1 MLLQRPKQNTAKTA
15 SVPAPIGGWNGRDS
29 LANMSPTD
37 AVQLVNWYPT
47 PTDVTMRKGYT
58 VVSVLTTST
67 GVKTISSITHVNST
81 ATLTTATA
89 HGLVTGAY
97 VSITGTTPAAYS
109 GVFKITV
116 TSTTAFT
123 YTMVTTPTGNA
134 TVVGTYLNQ
143 ATTPINTL
151 MNYTKISGY
160 NLFGAA
166 GTDIWDT
173 KPSPA
178 TKVFSGIT
186 SDKLQS
192 VNITNTAGKFL
203 IACNGVDPVMIYD
216 GSAWFYVA
224 TTTTAQTIS
233 SITRGGTGNL
243 TATLT
248 TASAHGLVTNNRVTI
263 SGATPTEFNGTYVIT
278 VTGPTTFTYTMATA
292 PSGNAT
298 VVGTYTTIGITGV
311 NSNTFI
317 GVNLFKNR
325 LYFTEKD
332 SLTCW
337 YLPVDSIGG
346 VASPLYF
353 GSIARNSGYLQA
365 MGTWTLDAGQG
376 ADDYAVFVTS
386 MGEVI
391 VYNGT
396 DPSSA
401 TTWALKGV
409 WQMGQT
415 FSRRCF
421 FKWAGDL
428 LLLTQDGLVPL
439 ASALESSRLDPRVN
453 LTDKIFYP
461 ISQAATNYYNQF
473 GWQINYFASENMLI
487 LNIPIP
493 NGIEQY
499 VMHTITKAWA
509 RFTGIQGY
517 CWEVSG
523 DADMH
528 FGSDGIVG
536 TLYSATSDDGAN
548 ITATAQQAYSY
559 FDTPGQLKR
568 FTMVRPILQST
579 GGVPAVL
586 CGISVDFDTQSQL
599 GAVSFNPTTQTE
611 GIWDTAKWDGNV
623 WAGGLITTK
632 IWQGVTGIGYTG
644 SVNLNAASRNI
655 ELHWAST
662 DYVMEA
668 GGVV

>member
-1 MLLQRPKQNTAKTA
+1 MLLQRAKQNTAKTA
-15 SVPAPIGGWNGRDS
+15 SVPAPIGGWNARDS

-37 AVQLVNWYPT
+37 AVQLVNWFPT
-47 PTDVTMRKGYT
+47 PTDVTMRKGY
-58 VVSVLTTST
+58 SVASILTTST
-67 GVKTISSITHVNST
+67 GVKTISSITFVDT
-81 ATLTTATA
+81 LATLTTTTA
-89 HGLVTGAY
+89 HGLTTGAY

-116 TSTTAFT
+116 TGATTFT
-123 YTMVTTPTGNA
+123 YSTVTVPSGNA
-134 TVVGTYLNQ
+134 TVVGSYLNQ
-143 ATTPINTL
+143 ATTSVNTL
-151 MNYTKISGY
+151 MNYTENSTYK
-160 NLFGAA
+160 LFGAA
-166 GTDIWDT
+166 GTDIWET
-173 KPSPA
+173 KANPA
-178 TKVFSGIT
+178 VKVFSGIT

-192 VNITNTAGKFL
+192 VNMTNQAGHFL
-203 IACNGVDPVMIYD
+203 VACNGVDPVMIYD

-224 TTTTAQTIS
+224 TTITAATINTIVRTSPSATATVTTAT
-233 SITRGGTGNL
+233 
-243 TATLT
+243 
-248 TASAHGLVTNNRVTI
+248 AHGLITGNRVTI
-263 SGATPTEFNGTYVIT
+263 SGASESTFNGTFVIT
-278 VTGPTTFTYTMATA
+278 VTGANTYTYT
-292 PSGNAT
+292 STGTST
-298 VVGTYTTIGITGV
+298 VTSVTGAYTTIGITGV

-325 LYFTEKD
+325 LYFTQKD
-332 SLTCW
+332 SLNCW
-337 YLPVDSIGG
+337 YLDVDAIGG

-353 GSIARNSGYLQA
+353 GGIARNAGYLQA

-396 DPSSA
+396 NPDNA
-401 TTWALKGV
+401 DTWALKGV
-409 WQMGQT
+409 WQLGQT

-439 ASALESSRLDPRVN
+439 ASALQSSRLDPRVN
-453 LTDKIFYP
+453 LTDKIYFP
-461 ISQAATNYYNQF
+461 ISQAASLYYDRF
-473 GWQINYFASENMLI
+473 GWQINYFAGENMLI

-493 NGIEQY
+493 NGVEQY
-499 VMHTITKAWA
+499 VMHTITKSWA
-509 RFTGIQGY
+509 RFTNIQGY

-528 FGSDGIVG
+528 FGSNGFVG
-536 TLYSATSDDGAN
+536 TFYSSLSDDESN

-559 FDTPGQLKR
+559 FDSPGQLKR

-579 GGVPAVL
+579 GGVPSVL

-599 GAVSFNPTTQTE
+599 GAVSFNPTTQSE

-644 SVNLNAASRNI
+644 SVNLNAASRGI

>member
-1 MLLQRPKQNTAKTA
+1 MPVAKKFTANTT
-15 SVPAPIGGWNGRDS
+15 SVAAPIGGWNARDS
-29 LANMSPTD
+29 LANMQPLD
-37 AVQLVNWYPT
+37 AVQLVNWFPT
-47 PTDVTMRKGYT
+47 PTDVTMRKGY
-58 VVSVLTTST
+58 SVASILTTST
-67 GVKTISSITHVNST
+67 GVKTISSITYSGTT

-89 HGLVTGAY
+89 HGLTTGAY

-116 TSTTAFT
+116 TSTTKFT
-123 YTMVTTPTGNA
+123 YTMASTPANNA

-143 ATTPINTL
+143 ATTPVHTL
-151 MNYTKISGY
+151 MNYTLNTSYK
-160 NLFGAA
+160 LFGAA
-166 GTDIWDT
+166 GTDIWET
-173 KPSPA
+173 KQNPA
-178 TKVFSGIT
+178 VKVFSGIT

-192 VNITNTAGKFL
+192 VNLSNQAGHFL
-203 IACNGVDPVMIYD
+203 VACNGVDPVMIYD

-248 TASAHGLVTNNRVTI
+248 TASAHGLVTGNRITVA
-263 SGATPTEFNGTYVIT
+263 GATPTEFNGTYVVT
-278 VTGPTTFTYTMATA
+278 VTGTTTLTYTMATA

-317 GVNLFKNR
+317 NVNLFKNR

-332 SLTCW
+332 TLNCW

-346 VASPLYF
+346 AASPLYF
-353 GSIARNSGYLQA
+353 GGIARNSGYLQA

-396 DPSSA
+396 NPDSA
-401 TTWALKGV
+401 DTWALKGV
-409 WQMGQT
+409 WQLGQT

-439 ASALESSRLDPRVN
+439 ASALQSSRLDPRIN
-453 LTDKIFYP
+453 LTDKIYFP
-461 ISQAATNYYNQF
+461 ISQAASLYYAEF
-473 GWQINYFASENMLI
+473 GWQINYFAGENMLI

-499 VMHTITKAWA
+499 VMHTITKSWA
-509 RFTGIQGY
+509 RFINIQSY

-528 FGSDGIVG
+528 CGGNGFVG
-536 TLYSATSDDGAN
+536 TFYSALSDDGNN
-548 ITATAQQAYSY
+548 ISATAQQAYSY
-559 FDTPGQLKR
+559 FDSAGQLKR
-568 FTMVRPILQST
+568 FTLVRPILQST

-586 CGISVDFDTQSQL
+586 CGLSVDFDTQSQL
-599 GAVSFNPTTQTE
+599 GQVSFNPTTQSE
-611 GIWDTAKWDGNV
+611 GIWDTATWDKNI
-623 WAGGLITTK
+623 WSGGLITTK
-632 IWQGVTGIGYTG
+632 IWQGVTGLGFSG
-644 SVNLNAASRNI
+644 SVNLNAVSRNI

-662 DYVMEA
+662 DYVMER
-668 GGVV
+668 GGVL

>member
-1 MLLQRPKQNTAKTA
+1 MLLQRAKQNTAKTA
-15 SVPAPIGGWNGRDS
+15 SVPAPIGGWNARDS

-37 AVQLVNWYPT
+37 AVQLVNWFPT

-58 VVSVLTTST
+58 VSSILTTST
-67 GVKTISSITHVNST
+67 GVKIISSITHADT
-81 ATLTTATA
+81 LATLTTTTA
-89 HGLVTGAY
+89 HGLITGAY

-109 GVFKITV
+109 GVYKITV
-116 TSTTAFT
+116 TSTTTFT
-123 YTMVTTPTGNA
+123 YSTLTVPATNA
-134 TVVGTYLNQ
+134 TVVGSYLNQ
-143 ATTPINTL
+143 ATTPVKTL
-151 MNYTKISGY
+151 MNYTENSSYK
-160 NLFGAA
+160 LFGAA
-166 GTDIWDT
+166 GTDIWET
-173 KPSPA
+173 KQNPA
-178 TKVFSGIT
+178 VKVFSGIT

-192 VNITNTAGKFL
+192 VNLSNQAGHFL
-203 IACNGVDPVMIYD
+203 VACNGVDPVMIYD

-224 TTTTAQTIS
+224 TTTTASTIS
-233 SITRGGTGNL
+233 SIARTSPSA
-243 TATLT
+243 TATVT
-248 TASAHGLVTNNRVTI
+248 TATAHGLITGNRVTI
-263 SGATPTEFNGTYVIT
+263 SGASESTFNGTFVIT
-278 VTGPTTFTYTMATA
+278 RTGANTFTYTSTGT
-292 PSGNAT
+292 ST
-298 VVGTYTTIGITGV
+298 VTSVTGSYTTIGITGAD
-311 NSNTFI
+311 SSTFI

-325 LYFTEKD
+325 LYFTQKD
-332 SLTCW
+332 SMTCW

-346 VASPLYF
+346 AASPLYF
-353 GSIARNSGYLQA
+353 GGIARNAGYLQA

-396 DPSSA
+396 DPNNA
-401 TTWALKGV
+401 DTWVLKGV
-409 WQMGQT
+409 WQLGQT

-439 ASALESSRLDPRVN
+439 ASALQSSRLDPRIN
-453 LTDKIFYP
+453 LTDKIYFP
-461 ISQAATNYYNQF
+461 ISQAASLYFAEF
-473 GWQINYFASENMLI
+473 GWQINYFAGENMLI

-499 VMHTITKAWA
+499 VMHTITKSWA
-509 RFTGIQGY
+509 RFTNIQAY

-528 FGSDGIVG
+528 FGGNGFVGIF
-536 TLYSATSDDGAN
+536 YSATSDDGAN
-548 ITATAQQAYSY
+548 IAATAQQAYSY
-559 FDTPGQLKR
+559 FETPGQLKR

-579 GGVPAVL
+579 GGVPSVL

-599 GAVSFNPTTQTE
+599 GAVSFNPSTQSE

>member
-1 MLLQRPKQNTAKTA
+1 MQPKQNTASTA
-15 SVPAPIGGWNGRDS
+15 SIPSPIGGWNGRDS
-29 LANMSPTD
+29 LANMAATD

-47 PTDVTMRKGYT
+47 PTDVTMRKGYD
-58 VVSVLTTST
+58 VVSILTTST
-67 GVKTISSITHVNST
+67 GVKTISSITYSGLV

-89 HGLVTGAY
+89 HGLTTGVY

-109 GVFKITV
+109 GVYKIIV
-116 TSTTAFT
+116 ISTTAFT
-123 YTMVTTPTGNA
+123 YEMTAIPANNA

-143 ATTPINTL
+143 AVTPVNTL
-151 MNYTKISGY
+151 MNYPTTSGY
-160 NLFGAA
+160 KLFAAA
-166 GTDIWDT
+166 GTKIWD
-173 KPSPA
+173 A
-178 TKVFSGIT
+178 TSSTATTSFSSLT
-186 SDKLQS
+186 SDKLQY
-192 VNITNTAGKFL
+192 VNFTNTAGNFL
-203 IACNGVDPVMIYD
+203 VTCNGVDPVTIYD
-216 GSAWFYVA
+216 GTSWFTVA

-233 SITRGGTGNL
+233 TITRGGTGNL

-248 TASAHGLVTNNRVTI
+248 TASPHGLATNNRVTV
-263 SGATPTEFNGTYVIT
+263 SGATPTQFNGTFVIT
-278 VTGPTTFTYTMATA
+278 ITGASTFTYTMATA
-292 PSGNAT
+292 PSGDAT
-298 VVGTYTTIGITGV
+298 VVGTYTTVGITGV
-311 NSNTFI
+311 NSNTFVN
-317 GVNLFKNR
+317 VNLFKNR

-332 SLTCW
+332 SLNVW

-346 VASPLYF
+346 TASPLYF
-353 GSIARNSGYLQA
+353 GSIARNGGFLQA
-365 MGTWTLDAGQG
+365 MGTWTIDAGQG

-409 WQMGQT
+409 WQLGQT
-415 FSRRCF
+415 FNRKCF
-421 FKWAGDL
+421 FKWGGDL

-439 ASALESSRLDPRVN
+439 ASALQSSRLDPRVN
-453 LTDKIFYP
+453 LTDKIYYP
-461 ISQAATNYYNQF
+461 ISQAATTYFANF

-487 LNIPIP
+487 LNIPITD
-493 NGIEQY
+493 GIEQY
-499 VMHTITKAWA
+499 VMHTITKSWA
-509 RFTGIQGY
+509 RFTGIQAY

-528 FGSDGIVG
+528 FGGNGYVG
-536 TLYSATSDDGAN
+536 TFYSDMSDDGAN

-559 FDTPGQLKR
+559 FDSPGQLKR

-579 GGVPAVL
+579 GGVPSVL

-599 GAVSFNPTTQTE
+599 GAVSFNPSAQS
-611 GIWDTAKWDGNV
+611 GNWDSAKWDGNT

-662 DYVMEA
+662 DYVMEK

>member
-1 MLLQRPKQNTAKTA
+1 
-15 SVPAPIGGWNGRDS
+15 
-29 LANMSPTD
+29 MSPTD
-37 AVQLVNWYPT
+37 AVQLVNWFPT
-47 PTDVTMRKGYT
+47 PTDVTMRKGY
-58 VVSVLTTST
+58 SVASILTTST
-67 GVKTISSITHVNST
+67 GVKTISSITFVDT
-81 ATLTTATA
+81 LATLTTATA
-89 HGLVTGAY
+89 HGLTTGAY
-97 VSITGTTPAAYS
+97 VSISSTTPAAYS

-116 TSTTAFT
+116 TSTTKFT
-123 YTMVTTPTGNA
+123 YSTITVPSGNA

-143 ATTPINTL
+143 ATTKINTL
-151 MNYTKISGY
+151 MNYTETGTYK
-160 NLFGAA
+160 LFGAA
-166 GTDIWDT
+166 GTDIWET
-173 KPSPA
+173 KANPA
-178 TKVFSGIT
+178 VKVFSGIT

-203 IACNGVDPVMIYD
+203 VACNGVDPVMIYD
-216 GSAWFYVA
+216 GTAWFYVA
-224 TTTTAQTIS
+224 TTTTAATINTIARTS
-233 SITRGGTGNL
+233 PSAIATVT
-243 TATLT
+243 TAT
-248 TASAHGLVTNNRVTI
+248 AHGLVTNNRVTI
-263 SGATPTEFNGTYVIT
+263 SGASESTFNGTFVIT
-278 VTGPTTFTYTMATA
+278 VTGSTTFTYTSTGT
-292 PSGNAT
+292 ST
-298 VVGTYTTIGITGV
+298 VTSVTGTYTTIGITGV

-325 LYFTEKD
+325 LYFTQKD
-332 SLTCW
+332 SLSCW

-346 VASPLYF
+346 AASPLYF

-396 DPSSA
+396 DPSTA
-401 TTWALKGV
+401 ATWALKGV
-409 WQMGQT
+409 WQLGQT

-439 ASALESSRLDPRVN
+439 ASALQSSRLDPRIN
-453 LTDKIFYP
+453 LTDKIYFAV
-461 ISQAATNYYNQF
+461 SQAASSYYAEF
-473 GWQINYFASENMLI
+473 GWQINYFAGENMLI

-509 RFTGIQGY
+509 RFTNIQGY

-528 FGSDGIVG
+528 FGSNGFVGIF
-536 TLYSATSDDGAN
+536 YSATSDDENN

-559 FDTPGQLKR
+559 FESPGQLKR

-579 GGVPAVL
+579 GGVPSVL

-599 GAVSFNPTTQTE
+599 GAVSFNPSIQKD
-611 GIWDTAKWDGNV
+611 GIWDAAKWDGNL
-623 WAGGLITTK
+623 WAGGLVTTK

-644 SVNLNAASRNI
+644 SVNINAASRGI

>member
-1 MLLQRPKQNTAKTA
+1 MLLQKAKQNTSKTA
-15 SVPAPIGGWNGRDS
+15 SVPAPIGGWNARDS

-67 GVKTISSITHVNST
+67 GVKTISSITYVNAV
-81 ATLTTATA
+81 ATLTTTTA
-89 HGLVTGAY
+89 HGLTTGAY
-97 VSITGTTPAAYS
+97 VSISGTTPAAYS
-109 GVFKITV
+109 GVFKIIV
-116 TSTTAFT
+116 ISTTAFT
-123 YTMVTTPTGNA
+123 YTLVTAPGGNA

-143 ATTPINTL
+143 ASTPVNTL
-151 MNYTKISGY
+151 MNYTKNVSY

-173 KPSPA
+173 KPNPA
-178 TKVFSGIT
+178 TKVFTGIT

-192 VNITNTAGKFL
+192 VNLSNTAGHFL
-203 IACNGVDPVMIYD
+203 VACNGVDPVMIYD

-224 TTTTAQTIS
+224 TTTTAATIS
-233 SITRGGTGNL
+233 TITHVGAV
-243 TATLT
+243 ATLT
-248 TASAHGLVTNNRVTI
+248 TATAHGLITNNRVTI
-263 SGATPTEFNGTYVIT
+263 SGASSSEYNGTYVIT
-278 VTGPTTFTYTMATA
+278 VTGANTFTYTMASTPA
-292 PSGNAT
+292 ADAT

-325 LYFTEKD
+325 LYFTQKD
-332 SLTCW
+332 TLNCW

-346 VASPLYF
+346 AASPLYF

-409 WQMGQT
+409 WQLGQT
-415 FSRRCF
+415 FARRCF

-439 ASALESSRLDPRVN
+439 ASALQSSRLDPRIN
-453 LTDKIFYP
+453 LTDKIYYP
-461 ISQAATNYYNQF
+461 ISQAATLYYNQF

-487 LNIPIP
+487 LNIPVS

-499 VMHTITKAWA
+499 VMHTITKSWA
-509 RFTGIQGY
+509 RFTGLQGY
-517 CWEVSG
+517 AWEVSG
-523 DADMH
+523 DNDMH
-528 FGSDGIVG
+528 FGSDGFVG
-536 TLYSATSDDGAN
+536 TLYSALSDDGAN

-559 FDTPGQLKR
+559 FDSPGQLKR

-611 GIWDTAKWDGNV
+611 GIWDTSKWDGSV

-632 IWQGVTGIGYTG
+632 VWQGVTGIGYTG

-662 DYVMEA
+662 DYVLEP

>member
-1 MLLQRPKQNTAKTA
+1 MPVAKKFTANTT
-15 SVPAPIGGWNGRDS
+15 SVAAPIGGWNARDS
-29 LANMSPTD
+29 LANMQPLD
-37 AVQLVNWYPT
+37 AVQLVNWFPT
-47 PTDVTMRKGYT
+47 PTDVTMRKGY
-58 VVSVLTTST
+58 SVASILTTST
-67 GVKTISSITHVNST
+67 GVKTISSITYSGTT

-89 HGLVTGAY
+89 HGLTTGAY

-116 TSTTAFT
+116 TSTTKFT
-123 YTMVTTPTGNA
+123 YTMASTPANNA

-143 ATTPINTL
+143 ATTPVHTL
-151 MNYTKISGY
+151 MNYTVSSSTYK
-160 NLFGAA
+160 LFGTA
-166 GTDIWDT
+166 GTDIWET
-173 KPSPA
+173 KQNPA
-178 TKVFSGIT
+178 VKVFSGIT

-192 VNITNTAGKFL
+192 VNLSNQAGHFL
-203 IACNGVDPVMIYD
+203 VACNGVDPVMIYD

-248 TASAHGLVTNNRVTI
+248 TASAHGLVTGNRITVA
-263 SGATPTEFNGTYVIT
+263 GATPTEFNGTYVVT
-278 VTGPTTFTYTMATA
+278 VTGTTTLTYTMATA

-317 GVNLFKNR
+317 NVNLFKNR

-332 SLTCW
+332 TLNCW

-346 VASPLYF
+346 AASPLYF
-353 GSIARNSGYLQA
+353 GGIARNAGYLQA

-396 DPSSA
+396 NPDSA
-401 TTWALKGV
+401 DTWALKGV
-409 WQMGQT
+409 WQLGQT

-439 ASALESSRLDPRVN
+439 ASALQSSRLDPRIN
-453 LTDKIFYP
+453 LTDKIYFP
-461 ISQAATNYYNQF
+461 ISQAASLYYAEF
-473 GWQINYFASENMLI
+473 GWQINYFAGENMLI

-499 VMHTITKAWA
+499 VMHTITKSWA
-509 RFTGIQGY
+509 RFINIQSY

-528 FGSDGIVG
+528 FGGNGFVGIF
-536 TLYSATSDDGAN
+536 YSALSDDGNN
-548 ITATAQQAYSY
+548 ISATAQQAYSY
-559 FDTPGQLKR
+559 FDSAGQLKR
-568 FTMVRPILQST
+568 FTLVRPILQST

-586 CGISVDFDTQSQL
+586 CGLSVDFDTQSQL
-599 GAVSFNPTTQTE
+599 GQVSFNPTTQSE
-611 GIWDTAKWDGNV
+611 GIWDTATWDKNI
-623 WAGGLITTK
+623 WSGGLITTK
-632 IWQGVTGIGYTG
+632 IWQGVTGLGFSG
-644 SVNLNAASRNI
+644 SVNLNAVSRNI

-662 DYVMEA
+662 DYVMER
-668 GGVV
+668 GGVL